1 MSHATAN
8 PAATL
13 LDAIQSSLEQAAR
26 HNPGDVSKPAAILWT
41 DAEAQWAPIIPLLQ
55 ATRPYL
61 LVLGA
66 YAPEQKRGPAI
77 WLKCVMAGVI
87 PEFQIAEATVPII
100 YMPGV
105 SRQVLRAGEECPDAL
120 KPLAELQYRGAVW
133 TQKNGKDWTVE
144 AFLVS
149 EDGVGL
155 DLAKDAAT
163 KAAMLGSLSALA
175 ETPLSVLRGKRLE
188 AEDFDRLVI
197 DDQPR
202 DLLTWL
208 GEPEGTR
215 RRWDAAK
222 WSAFCS
228 RCKAD
233 YGFDPIK
240 DGETA
245 GGEKLGLCKQDR
257 DPAWE
262 AVWARFNDAPGVFT
276 GITELLKRSK
286 PAGLL
291 FLSGETWPDQNDDA
305 ETRLRNELLG
315 FDELSHTD
323 ARRKIE
329 TLEKEH
335 ESRRTWVWSRLGRS
349 PLAMSLSYLA
359 VLGQKTASKIGGDS
373 ADEMARLYAEGGY
386 ITDEAAMRAL
396 AGVRTAAD
404 MRAVQTAVRS
414 LYLPWLEAAA
424 EHFQKLVARSPL
436 PAKGGG
442 QEAVSVPAGHCL
454 LFADGLR
461 FDLGQRLAAKAEERG
476 LRVNRRQRWAAL
488 PTVTA
493 SAKPAAS
500 PVAGEI
506 AGNELPETFAPDV
519 AATKQSLT
527 TDRFRKLLME
537 EGYEVL
543 AGGHETGTPGRP
555 NARAWAESG
564 QIDKLGHDLQ
574 GKLVS
579 HLDSEIEALIE
590 RIMGLLDAGWRSVR
604 VVTDHGWLLLPGADG
619 LPKADLPG
627 YLTASR
633 WARCAAI
640 KGASRV
646 SVPTAAWHWNTART
660 FATAPGVHCFG
671 AGNEYAHG
679 GLSLQECVLP
689 DLLIEPANAGSVSSA
704 SFVDVQWLGMRCR
717 VLVEPGDP
725 TLTVDVRTKPND
737 PGASIATSPKA
748 LALDGKAGLIVED
761 EELAGTAAVL
771 VVLDS
776 AGRVIAKKPTTV
788 GGEE

>member
-1 MSHATAN
+1 MKDRPDQSTTMLEAILASLN
-8 PAATL
+8 GAAK
-13 LDAIQSSLEQAAR
+13 
-26 HNPGDVSKPAAILWT
+26 HNPGDASKPAAILWT
-41 DAEAQWAPIIPLLQ
+41 DADAQWSPIIPLLQ
-55 ATRPYL
+55 VAMPHL
-61 LVLGA
+61 LVLGP
-66 YAPEQKRGPAI
+66 YSPDERRGPAI

-87 PEFQIAEATVPII
+87 PEIQIAETTVPII

-120 KPLAELQYRGAVW
+120 KPIAELQYRGAVW
-133 TQKNGKDWTVE
+133 TQRNGKDWTVE

-149 EDGVGL
+149 EDGIGL

-163 KAAMLGSLSALA
+163 KAAMLGSLNALA
-175 ETPLSVLRGKRLE
+175 EAPLSLLQGKRLE

-208 GEPEGTR
+208 GDPDGTR
-215 RRWDAAK
+215 RRWDATK

-262 AVWARFNDAPGVFT
+262 VVWARFNDAPSVFT

-305 ETRLRNELLG
+305 ETRLRNELLA
-315 FDELSHTD
+315 FDELSHAD

-329 TLEKEH
+329 ALEKEH
-335 ESRRTWVWSRLGRS
+335 EIRRTWVWSRLGRS
-349 PLAMSLSYLA
+349 PLALSLNYLA

-396 AGVRTAAD
+396 AGVKTAAD
-404 MRAVQTAVRS
+404 VRAMQTAVRS
-414 LYLPWLEAAA
+414 LYLPWLESAA
-424 EHFQKLVARSPL
+424 EHFQKLIARSPL
-436 PAKGGG
+436 PARGNG
-442 QEAVSVPAGHCL
+442 QEAVSVPPGHCL

-476 LRVNRRQRWAAL
+476 LRVGRRQRWAAL

-493 SAKPAAS
+493 TAKPASS
-500 PVAGEI
+500 PVASEV
-506 AGNELPETFAPDV
+506 AGSELPETFAPDV
-519 AATKQSLT
+519 AATKQTLT

-543 AGGHETGTPGRP
+543 SGGHETGTPGRP

-579 HLDSEIEALIE
+579 HLDSEIDALIE

-604 VVTDHGWLLLPGADG
+604 VVTDHGWLLLPGGDG
-619 LPKADLPG
+619 LPKADLPS
-627 YLTASR
+627 YLTASK

-646 SVPTAAWHWNTART
+646 SVPTAAWHWNASKT

-671 AGNEYAHG
+671 TGNEYAHG

-689 DLLIEPANAGSVSSA
+689 DLLIEPANANSA
-704 SFVDVQWLGMRCR
+704 SAAAFVDVQWLGMRCR
-717 VLVEPGDP
+717 VVVEPADP
-725 TLTVDVRTKPND
+725 TLMVDVRTKPND

-761 EELAGTAAVL
+761 EGLAGTAAVL
-771 VVLDS
+771 VVLDT